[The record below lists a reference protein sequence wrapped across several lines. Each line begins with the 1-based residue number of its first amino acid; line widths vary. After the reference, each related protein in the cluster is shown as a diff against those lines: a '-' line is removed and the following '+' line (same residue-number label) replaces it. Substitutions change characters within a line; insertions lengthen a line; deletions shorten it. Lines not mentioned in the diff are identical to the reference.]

1 MREPIVPTPQTL
13 RRSLLFVPGA
23 EPRKLA
29 RAAGAQ
35 ADTLVLDL
43 EDSVAPDLKERART
57 LVSAALRDG
66 TLGAAAAAVRVNGLD
81 TPEFAADVE
90 AVVTA
95 GCRTLMLP
103 KCEHARDL
111 ARAGEIL
118 DAIEAGLDVRVRLL
132 ALVETARG
140 VAQALRIADGSDRLD
155 ALCFGHAD
163 FTRNMGLPEAD
174 AATGV
179 VLHARCEVA
188 LAARAADLS
197 PIDTVHL
204 GIEDTA
210 AFRDD
215 VVLGQQLGFEGKLC
229 IHPAQV
235 AIVNEVYTPT
245 AAQIAYAERVLA
257 AWEDARSS
265 GRGVFTLDG
274 TMVDA
279 PVVAAQRRVLARAR
293 RAGSTPV

>member
-1 MREPIVPTPQTL
+1 MHESIVPTLETL

-29 RAAGAQ
+29 GAASAN

-43 EDSVAPDLKERART
+43 EDSVAPDQKVRART
-57 LVSAALRDG
+57 LVSAALRDNVF
-66 TLGAAAAAVRVNGLD
+66 GAADVAVRVNSLE

-90 AVVTA
+90 AVVRA
-95 GCRTLMLP
+95 GCRTLMIP
-103 KCEHARDL
+103 KCQQSADL
-111 ARAGEIL
+111 VRVGEQLGALEAEL
-118 DAIEAGLDVRVRLL
+118 DARVRLL

-140 VAQALRIADGSDRLD
+140 VAQALQIADGSDRVD

-163 FTRNMGLPEAD
+163 FTRDMGLCD
-174 AATGV
+174 VDATGGV
-179 VLHARCEVA
+179 AWHARCEVA
-188 LAARAADLS
+188 IAARAADLS

-204 GIEDTA
+204 EIKDAT

-215 VVLGQQLGFEGKLC
+215 VLRGQQLGFEGKLC
-229 IHPAQV
+229 IHPTQV

-245 AAQIAYAERVLA
+245 ATQISYAERVIA
-257 AWEDARSS
+257 AWEEAQAS
-265 GRGVFTLDG
+265 GRGVFALDG

-279 PVVAAQRRVLARAR
+279 PVIAAQRRVLARAR
-293 RAGSTPV
+293 RAGLS